1 MTTVKKEKELNFVG
15 TKEELFDK
23 FFCVPAYNRQFFPQ
37 FKEVDNRLV
46 VRTLIL
52 GLQEEAI
59 SFKVSITFFL
69 ESGESFELNDNVY
82 PITKGKDTIL
92 ETLIQC
98 NLKRL
103 TEYYDANTRE
113 FKNRLKIDFT
123 LKITSPKL
131 DEIAKDER
139 LRRLESGKYPGPV

>member
-69 ESGESFELNDNVY
+69 ENGESFELNDNVS

-92 ETLIQC
+92 QTLIQC

-103 TEYYDANTRE
+103 TEYYDTNTRE
-113 FKNRLKIDFT
+113 FKNQSKIDFI

-139 LRRLESGKYPGPV
+139 LRRSESGKYILEK